1 MNKLIR
7 TLVVSAVVGLFPQLA
22 SAGFLNVPKQSLD
35 LPVAGKVNAKGPTL
49 GPSGFYVMCAT
60 IPSACKVQRARNVSA
75 AAGNVRLTIDTLGLI
90 DRINRDV
97 NGAMRPQ
104 AESGTTDVWKIGG
117 SSGDC
122 EDYALTKRA
131 ALLRKGFPSSAL
143 LMTSVVTRRGESHA
157 VLMVR
162 TDRGDFVLDNL
173 NPLVKP
179 WSATGYRFISMQS
192 PDNPRMWVRL

>member
-7 TLVVSAVVGLFPQLA
+7 MLVVSVAVAVIPQVA

-35 LPVAGKVNAKGPTL
+35 LPTAGKVNTKGYTL
-49 GPSGFYVMCAT
+49 APSGFYVMCST
-60 IPSACKVQRARNVSA
+60 MQSACKVQRARKVGTS
-75 AAGNVRLTIDTLGLI
+75 AGNLRLTVDTLGVI

-97 NGAMRPQ
+97 NGAIRPK
-104 AESGTTDVWKIGG
+104 AETGGTDVWKIGG
-117 SSGDC
+117 STGDC
-122 EDYALTKRA
+122 EDYALAKRA
-131 ALLRKGFPSSAL
+131 ALLRKGFPSSSL
-143 LMTSVVTRRGESHA
+143 LMTSVVTRRGELHA

-173 NPLVKP
+173 SPLVKP
-179 WSATGYRFISMQS
+179 WSATGYRFTSMQS

>member
-7 TLVVSAVVGLFPQLA
+7 TLVVSAVVGLFPQVA

-35 LPVAGKVNAKGPTL
+35 LPIAGKVNAKGP
-49 GPSGFYVMCAT
+49 SGFYVMCST

-75 AAGNVRLTIDTLGLI
+75 SAGSVQLTINTLSLI

-104 AESGTTDVWKIGG
+104 AEAGTADVWKIGG

-173 NPLVKP
+173 NSLVKP

>member
-1 MNKLIR
+1 M
-7 TLVVSAVVGLFPQLA
+7 
-22 SAGFLNVPKQSLD
+22 
-35 LPVAGKVNAKGPTL
+35 
-49 GPSGFYVMCAT
+49 
-60 IPSACKVQRARNVSA
+60 
-75 AAGNVRLTIDTLGLI
+75 TIDTLGLI
-90 DRINRDV
+90 DRVNREV
-97 NGAMRPQ
+97 NGAIRPKV
-104 AESGTTDVWKIGG
+104 ESGKTDVWKIGG

-131 ALLRKGFPSSAL
+131 ALLRKGFPSSSL

-173 NPLVKP
+173 NSLVKP

>member
-7 TLVVSAVVGLFPQLA
+7 ILVVTAVAALVPQMA
-22 SAGFLNVPKQSLD
+22 SAGFLNIPKQSLD
-35 LPVAGKVNAKGPTL
+35 LPVAGKVNAKGYTL
-49 GPSGFYVMCAT
+49 GPTGFYVMCSAM
-60 IPSACKVQRARNVSA
+60 PSACKVKKARNVGVSA
-75 AAGNVRLTIDTLGLI
+75 GSVKLTVDALGLL
-90 DRINRDV
+90 DRINRQV
-97 NGAMRPQ
+97 NGAIRPL
-104 AESGTTDVWKIGG
+104 AERGGADVWKIGG

-122 EDYALTKRA
+122 EDYALAKRA
-131 ALLRKGFPSSAL
+131 ALLGKGFPSSAL
-143 LMTSVVTRRGESHA
+143 LMTSVVTRRGELHA

-179 WSATGYRFISMQS
+179 WSATGYRFTSMQS

>member
-7 TLVVSAVVGLFPQLA
+7 MLVVSAVAVVVPHVA
-22 SAGFLNVPKQSLD
+22 SAGFLNIPKQSLD
-35 LPVAGKVNAKGPTL
+35 LPVAGKVNTKGYTL
-49 GPSGFYVMCAT
+49 GPTGFYVMCST
-60 IPSACKVQRARNVSA
+60 MPSACKVQRARNVGVSA
-75 AAGNVRLTIDTLGLI
+75 GSVRLTADTLGLI
-90 DRINRDV
+90 DRVNRET
-97 NGAMRPQ
+97 NGAIRPK
-104 AESGTTDVWKIGG
+104 AESGSADVWKIGG

-122 EDYALTKRA
+122 EDYALAKRA

-143 LMTSVVTRRGESHA
+143 LMTSVVTRRGELHA

-173 NPLVKP
+173 SPLVKP
-179 WSATGYRFISMQS
+179 WSATGYRFTSMQS

>member
-1 MNKLIR
+1 MNRLIR
-7 TLVVSAVVGLFPQLA
+7 TLVLSAVVGILPQVA

-49 GPSGFYVMCAT
+49 GPAGFYVMCAT
-60 IPSACKVQRARNVSA
+60 IPSACKVQKARNVGASS
-75 AAGNVRLTIDTLGLI
+75 GNVRLTVDTLKLI
-90 DRINRDV
+90 DSVNRQI
-97 NGAMRPQ
+97 NGAMRPK

-131 ALLRKGFPSSAL
+131 ALLRKGFPSSSL
-143 LMTSVVTRRGESHA
+143 LMTAVVTRRGESHA

-173 NPLVKP
+173 NSLVKP
-179 WSATGYRFISMQS
+179 WSATGYRFIAMQS
-192 PDNPRMWVRL
+192 PTNPRMWVRL

>member
-7 TLVVSAVVGLFPQLA
+7 TMLISAILGVVPQMA

-35 LPVAGKVNAKGPTL
+35 LPMAGKVNTKGYTL
-49 GPSGFYVMCAT
+49 GPTGFYVMCAT

-75 AAGNVRLTIDTLGLI
+75 ATGNVRLTIDTLGLI

-104 AESGTTDVWKIGG
+104 AESGTVDVWKIGG

-173 NPLVKP
+173 NSLVKP
-179 WSATGYRFISMQS
+179 WSATGYRFVSMQS

>member
-7 TLVVSAVVGLFPQLA
+7 MLAVSAVAIILPQVA
-22 SAGFLNVPKQSLD
+22 SAGFFNVPKQQLD
-35 LPVAGKVNAKGPTL
+35 LPMAGKVNTKGYTL
-49 GPSGFYVMCAT
+49 GPAGFYVMCST
-60 IPSACKVQRARNVSA
+60 MPSACKLQRARNVGT
-75 AAGNVRLTIDTLGLI
+75 AAGDIKLTTDTLGLI
-90 DRINRDV
+90 DRVNREV
-97 NGAMRPQ
+97 NGSMRPR
-104 AESGTTDVWKIGG
+104 AEAAGADVWKIGG
-117 SSGDC
+117 SAGDC

-131 ALLRKGFPSSAL
+131 ALLRKGFPSSSL

-173 NPLVKP
+173 SPLVKP
-179 WSATGYRFISMQS
+179 WSATGYRFTSMQS

>member
-7 TLVVSAVVGLFPQLA
+7 MLVVSAVAAILPQMA
-22 SAGFLNVPKQSLD
+22 TAGFLNIPKQSFD
-35 LPVAGKVNAKGPTL
+35 LPVAGKVNAKGYTL
-49 GPSGFYVMCAT
+49 GPTGFYMMCST
-60 IPSACKVQRARNVSA
+60 MPSACKVQRARNVSA
-75 AAGNVRLTIDTLGLI
+75 GAGGLKLTVETLGLI
-90 DRINRDV
+90 DRVNRAV
-97 NGAMRPQ
+97 NGAIRPL
-104 AESGTTDVWKIGG
+104 AERGGADVWKIGG

-131 ALLRKGFPSSAL
+131 ALLAKGFPSSAL
-143 LMTSVVTRRGESHA
+143 LMTSVVTGRGELHA

-173 NPLVKP
+173 SPLVKP
-179 WSATGYRFISMQS
+179 WSATGYRFTAMQS